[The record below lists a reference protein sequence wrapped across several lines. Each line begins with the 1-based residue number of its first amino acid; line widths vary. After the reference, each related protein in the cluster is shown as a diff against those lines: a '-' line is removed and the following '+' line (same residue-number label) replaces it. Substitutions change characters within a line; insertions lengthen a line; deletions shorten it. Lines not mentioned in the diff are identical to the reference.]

1 MIGIEG
7 NEGNYRKMFILPDLI
22 EVDIIVS
29 EREKFFIVKLI
40 SRA

>member
-1 MIGIEG
+1 MIGFESSV
-7 NEGNYRKMFILPDLI
+7 GNYRKMFILPDLI

-29 EREKFFIVKLI
+29 EREKIFIVKLI